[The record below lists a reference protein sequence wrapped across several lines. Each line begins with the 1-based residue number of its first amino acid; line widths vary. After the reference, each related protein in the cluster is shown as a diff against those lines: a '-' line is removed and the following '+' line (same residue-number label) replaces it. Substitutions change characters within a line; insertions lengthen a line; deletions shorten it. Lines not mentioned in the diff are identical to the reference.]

1 MSASEVGYDPER
13 AAADARG
20 GGRGVEPC
28 LACPRTCPGY
38 VCSRMGFPPPWGP
51 FSARRLRNG
60 IPREVAPRRFV
71 GGGPRGTRA
80 WGGTPAGQRYWHFAN
95 VPRRGLVQATVPPQ
109 SCAATATHHPSRR
122 EQGMTH
128 ERSSPVIMTKLVA
141 PRLGRGIIDR
151 PRLFNLVSPAQSTRL
166 IVITAP
172 AGFAQTNFPPAL
184 LCQLHG

>member
-1 MSASEVGYDPER
+1 MHAAVTAESSPAWPAPGRAGVRFASCGLSSALEVILRARTSERYPPIGGTAAVRRGR
-13 AAADARG
+13 ASGDAR
-20 GGRGVEPC
+20 
-28 LACPRTCPGY
+28 
-38 VCSRMGFPPPWGP
+38 
-51 FSARRLRNG
+51 
-60 IPREVAPRRFV
+60 V
-71 GGGPRGTRA
+71 GGTS
-80 WGGTPAGQRYWHFAN
+80 PAGQRHWHFAN

-151 PRLFNLVSPAQSTRL
+151 PRLFKLVSTAQSARL

-172 AGFAQTNFPPAL
+172 AGFGNTSFAAAWLAQPHTAGDRTASP
-184 LCQLHG
+184 